1 MMIKVFKK
9 IFKKTPIYPLFLKI
23 KLEKKKKIIINDWLK
38 KGKPA
43 PPPHFVKQGVVKE
56 YAKKFSITILIETG
70 TYLGE
75 MISAVKDV
83 FDEIYSIELD
93 IDLFTNAKK
102 KFANI
107 KNVHI
112 SQGDSS
118 EALPE
123 LLTLIE
129 QPCLFWLDGHY
140 SGVITA
146 KGDLNTPILNEL
158 KSIFSHKIKDHV
170 ILIDDARC
178 FTGEEDYPTIKALK
192 EFVIKNRPDGV
203 FEIKDD
209 IIRIHKHLPKNISKS
224 KLKSKK
230 TKNIF

>member
-1 MMIKVFKK
+1 MKAMNLLKNIVKR
-9 IFKKTPIYPLFLKI
+9 TPIYPYYKRI
-23 KLEKKKKIIINDWLK
+23 KEERLISNWYK

-43 PPPHFVKQGVVKE
+43 PPPHFIKQGVVKE

-93 IDLFTNAKK
+93 IDIFTNAKK
-102 KFANI
+102 KFVNI

-112 SQGDSS
+112 ILGDSS
-118 EALPE
+118 EILPE

-140 SGVITA
+140 SGGITA

-158 KSIFSHKIKDHV
+158 KSIFPHKNKGHV

-178 FTGEEDYPTIKALK
+178 FTGQEDYPTIRALK
-192 EFVIKNRPDGV
+192 EFVIKNRPDYLFKV
-203 FEIKDD
+203 KDD
-209 IIRIHKHLPKNISKS
+209 IIRIHKYVPDNISKDKFKKINKWV
-224 KLKSKK
+224 KL
-230 TKNIF
+230 